1 MDILKVQNISKSFDG
16 VRAVDN
22 LSFGVEKGTVTALI
36 GPNGSGK
43 TVTFNL
49 ITGFYRPTSGNIFFN
64 GKEITH
70 LAPHKIFHL
79 GIGRTFQNIRLFP
92 QITVL
97 ENILLG
103 IKYNRGETLWAAL
116 CRTSAMLNEEK
127 ENTERAMEL
136 LRIVEL
142 EDKRDELAENL
153 SHGQRRLLEFAR
165 TLGTDSEFYL
175 FDEPTLGVFPN
186 TIPKLFKIIDTL
198 KKKGKTILF
207 IEHNMKIVMDVS
219 DNIIVLNHGSKIAE
233 GRPADIQ
240 NNEAVHDAYMGKGR
254 RIAAR
259 S

>member
-16 VRAVDN
+16 VKAVDD
-22 LSFGVEKGTVTALI
+22 LSFSVEKGTVTALI

-49 ITGFYRPTSGNIFFN
+49 ITGFYRPTSGKIFFN
-64 GKEITH
+64 EKEITYC
-70 LAPHKIFHL
+70 APHKIFHL

-97 ENILLG
+97 ENIMLG
-103 IKYNRGETLWAAL
+103 IKYDKGETLWDAL
-116 CRTSAMLNEEK
+116 FRTSAMQSAEK
-127 ENTERAMEL
+127 AYTKKAMEL
-136 LRIVEL
+136 LKIVDL
-142 EDKRDELAENL
+142 EDKRNEPAENL

-186 TIPKLFKIIDTL
+186 TIPKLFEIIDTL

-207 IEHNMKIVMDVS
+207 IEHNMKVVMDVS

-233 GRPADIQ
+233 GSPAEIH